1 MHFRKNVNPMLE
13 KLGASSTVF
22 FKSKNEFDSLSRR
35 NSIIPSAYNSK
46 IKFIDEIV
54 SNKTQKVKPSEH
66 DKKVKFSVKQPIE
79 QTKDLIAIH
88 NTTEGKLLNA
98 LELGGL
104 PSTSITI
111 MKAENTRGNNDFGK
125 ISSKI
130 ISNKLL
136 DICIL

>member
-1 MHFRKNVNPMLE
+1 MLE

>member
-1 MHFRKNVNPMLE
+1 MGAAETITSAIDESISKTSNNVN
-13 KLGASSTVF
+13 
-22 FKSKNEFDSLSRR
+22 NE
-35 NSIIPSAYNSK
+35 N
-46 IKFIDEIV
+46 E
-54 SNKTQKVKPSEH
+54 
-66 DKKVKFSVKQPIE
+66 KVKFTVKQPIE

-98 LELGGL
+98 LELDGL

>member
-35 NSIIPSAYNSK
+35 NSIIPYAYNSK

-66 DKKVKFSVKQPIE
+66 DKKVKFSVKQPIKE
-79 QTKDLIAIH
+79 TKDLIAIH
-88 NTTEGKLLNA
+88 NTTEEKLTQRFRIRRLTH
-98 LELGGL
+98 
-104 PSTSITI
+104 PSIAI
-111 MKAENTRGNNDFGK
+111 MKAENTRGNNDFSN
-125 ISSKI
+125 ISSNI
-130 ISNKLL
+130 I
-136 DICIL
+136 